1 MLGVKKS
8 KRRYKKRLLWPRLLI
23 LVSLA
28 LFLSFTSKKESD
40 FPIEKIDSVFMTYNP
55 SRMYCGDLLYSQLE
69 SAKKSIDLQIYALTD
84 AAAIRVL
91 NQQSQTKNV
100 SIYYDPKASY
110 EISEHTN
117 PLISLE
123 PSKTK
128 ALMHRKICLIDDH
141 LALIGSANYTT
152 TSLFWHYN
160 LIMGIKSEKLCSFL
174 KQKEK
179 GSFRF
184 EGGTCYLLPDVKNQ
198 ALHHILS
205 LIEQAKNR
213 IDLAIF
219 SLTHPQILEAL
230 KHAAKRGI
238 EIFLYIDQANLKDP
252 RQSLVELL
260 HLCKKIYTQKN
271 GVLIH
276 HKTCFIDQKYV
287 ITGSSNW
294 SKGGI
299 KKNEEVLLIFDKMP
313 DKIINQFKELFNEL
327 DRNLVLSEDF
337 KLAS

>member
-8 KRRYKKRLLWPRLLI
+8 KRRSRKRLLWPRLLV
-23 LVSLA
+23 LLGLA
-28 LFLSFTSKKESD
+28 LFLSFNSKKESD
-40 FPIEKIDSVFMTYNP
+40 FTIEKVDSIFMTYNP
-55 SRMYCGDLLYSQLE
+55 SRLYCGDLFYSQLE

-84 AAAIRVL
+84 TAALKVL

-100 SIYYDPKASY
+100 SIYYDAKAS
-110 EISEHTN
+110 SDLNKHTN
-117 PLISLE
+117 SLISLE

-141 LALIGSANYTT
+141 TALIGSANYTT

-160 LIMGIKSEKLCSFL
+160 LMMGIKSEKLCSFL
-174 KQKEK
+174 KQKKK

-184 EGGTCYLLPDVKNQ
+184 EGGTCYLLPDIKDQ
-198 ALHHILS
+198 ALQHIIS
-205 LIEQAKNR
+205 LIDQASSR

-219 SLTHPQILEAL
+219 SLTHPQILNAL
-230 KHAAKRGI
+230 KQASSRGV
-238 EIFLYIDQANLKDP
+238 EINLYIDQSNLKDP
-252 RQSLVELL
+252 RQSVLELL
-260 HLCKKIYTQKN
+260 HVSKKIYTQKN
-271 GVLIH
+271 GVLLH

-313 DKIINQFKELFNEL
+313 DKIINQFKQLFNEL
-327 DRNLVLSEDF
+327 DRNLVLSHDF